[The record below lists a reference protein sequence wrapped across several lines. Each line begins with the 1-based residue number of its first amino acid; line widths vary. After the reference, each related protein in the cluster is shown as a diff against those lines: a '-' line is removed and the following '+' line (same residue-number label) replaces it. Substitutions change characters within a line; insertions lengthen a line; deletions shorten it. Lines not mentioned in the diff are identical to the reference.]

1 MVSLLFSSILKSHTN
16 SNLVASISVPLYQ
29 CERTRPRRR
38 WISPSATSGDLPPP
52 LDEITGAANPATA
65 ARQRGSLAVYFHN
78 LRHMRDATA
87 EERLA
92 ELRRL
97 HSANQEAGA
106 TGRATDV
113 DRERRLSTRLPDAF
127 RIRTRRQEGDNASVS
142 EADPQAEPLEQGSTG
157 T

>member
-1 MVSLLFSSILKSHTN
+1 VSEPAPDGAGS
-16 SNLVASISVPLYQ
+16 A
-29 CERTRPRRR
+29 
-38 WISPSATSGDLPPP
+38 PSATSGDLPPP

-113 DRERRLSTRLPDAF
+113 DRERRLSTRLRDAF

-142 EADPQAEPLEQGSTG
+142 EAEPQAEPLEQGSTG